1 MRTEFGYK
9 FFRFVSN
16 QVTVFLEYTNRG
28 SMLVFG
34 PKFIDHPFAFQVL
47 NLIKN
52 ILLYFY

>member
-1 MRTEFGYK
+1 MLMRTEFGYK

-34 PKFIDHPFAFQVL
+34 PKYVDHPFAFQVL
-47 NLIKN
+47 N
-52 ILLYFY
+52 